1 MQYTMNAIAIKF
13 HKATTFIGFL
23 IVSTLAQANP
33 VACFNTNMGNFCI
46 ELFEAHTPITTANFL
61 SYIESEAY
69 TNGIFHRS
77 IPDFVIQG
85 GGFKI
90 VTNSTGNS
98 IATVNTF
105 APISNEFRISNT
117 RGTVAM
123 AKLPDNPNSATSQWF
138 VNMKNNSANLDKQNG
153 GFTVF
158 GRVIFNGM
166 DTFDAIE
173 QLSVFNLGSSLPE
186 IPLVDYNGIELLTDN
201 LVMIGQ
207 VTVTDTAGVFDENTL
222 SFAVDIGSNT
232 ILDVKMQLIETNPS
246 YVFEVDLS
254 NIQTLTTSPTNVA
267 TFSTASGELQ
277 IPSVMLNAT
286 TVVRNVKMRLIDPEI
301 YQFAL
306 VSYE

>member
-1 MQYTMNAIAIKF
+1 MITFATKF
-13 HKATTFIGFL
+13 HKVTTFIGLL
-23 IVSTLAQANP
+23 IASTLTQANP

-90 VTNSTGNS
+90 VTSSSGNS
-98 IATVNTF
+98 IVAVNTF
-105 APISNEFRISNT
+105 APINNEFRISNT

-138 VNMKNNSANLDKQNG
+138 VNMKNNSANLDNQNG

-166 DTFDAIE
+166 ATFDAIE
-173 QLSVFNLGSSLPE
+173 QLSVFKLSSSLPE
-186 IPLVDYNGIELLTDN
+186 IPLVDYNGIELLASN
-201 LVMIGQ
+201 LVMISQ
-207 VTVTDTAGVFDENTL
+207 VTVTDTAGVFDENIL

-232 ILDVKMQLIETNPS
+232 ILDIKMQLIETNPS
-246 YVFEVDLS
+246 YVFGVDLG
-254 NIQTLTTSPTNVA
+254 NIQALTTKPTSMA
-267 TFSTASGELQ
+267 TFSAASGELY

-286 TVVRNVKMRLIDPEI
+286 TVIHNVTMRLIDPET